1 MREVVVLM
9 ETVRWGQA
17 AAGLYAVFL
26 AVVAWHT
33 LIESHGVRIE
43 PAGALALVF
52 ALAVALCP
60 WRPAVAFWLSLAGA
74 VLAALIARAAQD
86 GVVWPAPVLA
96 IHVSVLVLSGL
107 RARTRVLAERW
118 LFTLLAGLVLGLVV
132 PGGAGLPALADMTVL
147 SGAAL
152 VAVVV
157 VRSRDE
163 AQRHLARARRESSQ
177 ARARHALLEER
188 ARIARELHDVV
199 AHHMSVVAVQA
210 EAAPYRLPDPP
221 QVLTESFAVIR
232 SSALEALTEL
242 HRILGLLRDDDGPGA
257 PPPALGQLDRLVAR
271 MAEAGVPARL
281 EVRGE
286 PVPVSPGVELSAYRI
301 AQEALSNV
309 LRHAPGAATLVE
321 VAYLPGLLGVRV
333 ANDAPAGPPAPL
345 RAGPGRGLIGMR
357 ERVVMLEGELETGPR
372 PDGGYLVHAR
382 LPLTREGEA

>member
-1 MREVVVLM
+1 MREGTVVV
-9 ETVRWGQA
+9 ESVRWGRM
-17 AAGLYAVFL
+17 AAGMYAVFL

-43 PAGALALVF
+43 PAAGLALVF
-52 ALAVALCP
+52 AAAVGLCL

-74 VLAALIARAAQD
+74 VLASLLTRDALD
-86 GVVWPAPVLA
+86 GVVWPPPVLA
-96 IHVSVLVLSGL
+96 IHVSVLVLSSL

-118 LFTLLAGLVLGLVV
+118 LFTLLAGLVLGLLV
-132 PGGAGLPALADMTVL
+132 PGGAGLPALAEMTVL

-152 VAVVV
+152 VAVVA

-163 AQRHLARARRESSQ
+163 AQRRLAQARRESGQ

-210 EAAPYRLPDPP
+210 EAAPYRLSDPP
-221 QVLTESFAVIR
+221 PVLTESFAAIR

-242 HRILGLLRDDDGPGA
+242 HRILGLLRDEGA
-257 PPPALGQLDRLVAR
+257 EEARPALDQLDRLVAR

-281 EVRGE
+281 EVHGE
-286 PVPVSPGVELSAYRI
+286 PVPLAPGVELSAYRI
-301 AQEALSNV
+301 VQEALSNV
-309 LRHAPGAATLVE
+309 LRHAPGAPALVE
-321 VAYLPGLLGVRV
+321 VAYLSDRLRVRV
-333 ANDAPAGPPAPL
+333 ANDAPAGPAAPL
-345 RAGPGRGLIGMR
+345 RTGRPGHGLIGMR
-357 ERVVMLEGELETGPR
+357 ERVAMLEGELEAGPR
-372 PDGGYLVHAR
+372 PDGGYLVHAL